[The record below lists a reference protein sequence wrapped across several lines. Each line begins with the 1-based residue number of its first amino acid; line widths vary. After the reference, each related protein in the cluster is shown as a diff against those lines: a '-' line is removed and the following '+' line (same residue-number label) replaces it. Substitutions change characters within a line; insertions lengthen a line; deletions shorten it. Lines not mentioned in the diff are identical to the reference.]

1 MLALAHPT
9 PRVYRHHGQAMTV
22 MVPAGSKNLP
32 ALEPDSSAAQSD
44 SAIWIPPINKTVAT
58 EGKGIAEVAEAI
70 AKHAEHLRI
79 TGDWAS
85 RDRARLR
92 SELETALQE
101 ALMSRFFKNIQNKT
115 YNEVVEQVVERT
127 LSPHEAVKK
136 LLNGNSKQEKV

>member
-1 MLALAHPT
+1 
-9 PRVYRHHGQAMTV
+9 MTV

-127 LSPHEAVKK
+127 LSPHEAVKR